1 MYLAFEHFHSTEIT
15 DILQVR
21 TKTGQV
27 KQLLVGFLGFMATA
41 AHFIPLTLYALL
53 DIMACRLYNRAIND
67 QIFYRSSGKILLD
80 DSNEKNQAK
89 EHERPPVSVRCP
101 QVIERLAKID
111 CLFVDKEGT
120 FETDRRLVRSI
131 VIDGHE
137 WVSQWREQADVD
149 YEATIEE
156 FSEDQ
161 VKMIK
166 GLFDED

>member
-1 MYLAFEHFHSTEIT
+1 
-15 DILQVR
+15 
-21 TKTGQV
+21 
-27 KQLLVGFLGFMATA
+27 MATA
-41 AHFIPLTLYALL
+41 ANFIPLTLYALL
-53 DIMACRLYNRAIND
+53 DIMACRLYNRAIKD

-89 EHERPPVSVRCP
+89 EHERAPVSVRCP

-156 FSEDQ
+156 FS
-161 VKMIK
+161 
-166 GLFDED
+166 